1 MKKTN
6 IKLIIAIIISLLLMA
21 IDNFFI
27 VFGAMLVILF
37 CSIILIYIFLN
48 YLFLS
53 KKRYKDFCDRW
64 NYENTA
70 EDIERIRRHQ
80 ENEEI
85 IRLLNEIKNKK

>member
-6 IKLIIAIIISLLLMA
+6 IKLITAIIISLLSMA
-21 IDNFFI
+21 TGNFFI
-27 VFGAMLVILF
+27 ICCAMLVILF

-53 KKRYKDFCDRW
+53 KKRYKDFCDNW